1 MAETLQNK
9 ITSTPT
15 DPGVYIMKDAK
26 GKIFY
31 VGKAK
36 NLRNRLRSYLSG
48 SDTRRF
54 VSLLD
59 DILDDIEIV
68 ITNSEKEALIIENEL
83 IKQHRP
89 KHNVRLVDDKR
100 YLCLRLDS
108 QHQYP
113 RI

>member
-1 MAETLQNK
+1 MSEALRQK
-9 ITSTPT
+9 VASIPT
-15 DPGVYIMKDAK
+15 EPGVYLMKDAK

-59 DILDDIEIV
+59 QILADIEVV
-68 ITNSEKEALIIENEL
+68 ITNS
-83 IKQHRP
+83 
-89 KHNVRLVDDKR
+89 
-100 YLCLRLDS
+100 
-108 QHQYP
+108 
-113 RI
+113 